1 MIKILFK
8 HKILE
13 LCIDKFF
20 STVRK
25 NFPTNGCINVQVST
39 IGDHNIHEFIDME
52 IIDLKLD
59 PAFAEYVTS
68 HAYTTLSDGIQNIV
82 QEFPV
87 KIKQGDEPHTAKLY
101 RGKVNCGVMQ
111 FKSNLIVLEAD
122 QQNINNYLYLV
133 MVKS

>member
-8 HKILE
+8 HKIVE

-20 STVRK
+20 NTVRK
-25 NFPTNGCINVQVST
+25 NFPTGGCITVQVST

-68 HAYTTLSDGIQNIV
+68 HVYTTLSDGIQNLV

-101 RGKVNCGVMQ
+101 HGKVNCGVMQ

-122 QQNINNYLYLV
+122 QQNVNNYLYLV

>member
-8 HKILE
+8 HKIVE

-20 STVRK
+20 NTVRK
-25 NFPTNGCINVQVST
+25 NFPPSGCITVQVST
-39 IGDHNIHEFIDME
+39 IGDHNIHEFIGMK

-68 HAYTTLSDGIQNIV
+68 YLYTSLSDNIRNTV
-82 QEFPV
+82 QELPV
-87 KIKQGDEPHTAKLY
+87 TIKQGDEPHTVKLY
-101 RGKVNCGVMQ
+101 RNNVRCGTMQ

-122 QQNINNYLYLV
+122 QLNVNNYLYLV
-133 MVKS
+133 MTKS